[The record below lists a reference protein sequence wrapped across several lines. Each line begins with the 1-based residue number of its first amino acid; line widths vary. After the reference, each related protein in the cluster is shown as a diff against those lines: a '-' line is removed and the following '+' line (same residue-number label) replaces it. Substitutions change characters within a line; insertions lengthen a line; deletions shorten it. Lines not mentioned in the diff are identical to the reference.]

1 MEYYPFDSRSSLYRN
16 KLGALAEGE
25 TLRLKLLLHRDA
37 HVHSVFLR
45 LKRDDEQTYR
55 EAIMQPDGGID
66 EYNYYYC
73 DITLAEGLYWYSF
86 RYTSDYGE
94 FKVTKTEHSLGIVS
108 DNGTDW
114 QLTVYNADF
123 ETPDWLDGGIIYQ
136 IFPDR
141 FYNSGAEKSNVPA
154 DRFIQNDW
162 YAQPEYR
169 QTAEPKA
176 LGNDYFG
183 GDFKGIEEK
192 LPYLKSLGVN
202 CIYLNP
208 IFEAHS
214 NHRYNTAD
222 YLKTDPSLGTEE
234 DFCRLIN
241 AAQKQGI
248 GIILDGVFSHTGD
261 DSVYFNSKHRYDTA
275 GAQNSDTSVYR
286 SWYKFGNYPTG
297 YACWWGV
304 PSLPETEEEDLS
316 FSNFITGENGVLR
329 YWLKKGI
336 RGWRLD
342 VADELP
348 DSFLDRIRLAIKAEG
363 RENYLLGEV
372 WEDATNKISYGSR
385 RRFLRGRQLDSVMN
399 YPLASAIV
407 NYVKGGNS
415 RDLVD
420 TVLDILENYP
430 PQAVKLLM
438 NHIGTH
444 DTARILTVL
453 GKENG
458 QTGDRAWQ
466 SAQKLT
472 DEEYSCGVRLLKL
485 AAVLQFTLP
494 GVPSVY
500 YGDEA
505 GMHGYGDPFCRAGYP
520 WGKENTELLD
530 FYKKLGT
537 FRRSSPVFASGE
549 FEPIYANFGDI
560 VYIRRKGKNAVLVA
574 VNRWHEPSEVTVP
587 DEFKA
592 AKPIFGNKPT
602 DGKISL
608 PAESFAILEIQ
619 LRQSMKLKNE

>member
-1 MEYYPFDSRSSLYRN
+1 M
-16 KLGALAEGE
+16 
-25 TLRLKLLLHRDA
+25 
-37 HVHSVFLR
+37 
-45 LKRDDEQTYR
+45 
-55 EAIMQPDGGID
+55 
-66 EYNYYYC
+66 
-73 DITLAEGLYWYSF
+73 
-86 RYTSDYGE
+86 
-94 FKVTKTEHSLGIVS
+94 
-108 DNGTDW
+108 
-114 QLTVYNADF
+114 
-123 ETPDWLDGGIIYQ
+123 
-136 IFPDR
+136 
-141 FYNSGAEKSNVPA
+141 
-154 DRFIQNDW
+154 
-162 YAQPEYR
+162 
-169 QTAEPKA
+169 
-176 LGNDYFG
+176 
-183 GDFKGIEEK
+183 
-192 LPYLKSLGVN
+192 
-202 CIYLNP
+202 
-208 IFEAHS
+208 
-214 NHRYNTAD
+214 
-222 YLKTDPSLGTEE
+222 
-234 DFCRLIN
+234 
-241 AAQKQGI
+241 
-248 GIILDGVFSHTGD
+248 
-261 DSVYFNSKHRYDTA
+261 YFNSKHRYDTA

-363 RENYLLGEV
+363 KENYLLGEV

-466 SAQKLT
+466 SAQKLS
-472 DEEYSCGVRLLKL
+472 DEEYSRGVRLLKL

-505 GMHGYGDPFCRAGYP
+505 GMQGYGDPFCRAGYP

-619 LRQSMKLKNE
+619 LRQSTKLKNE